1 MNDFSN
7 SFVDWTVVDLV
18 RSLTRYARGNAV
30 EELERAI
37 FLAMEQTPALTTNL
51 GRTALILGLRALGTP
66 KESGV
71 LIPAIVCAT
80 VIQAILRSGHTP
92 IIVDTADDLHI
103 APETIAPESLAG
115 AGAIV
120 VPHLYGMSAP
130 IIPLARW
137 AAAHKLRL
145 IDDAAQAAGVR
156 LGRKPLGTFGDIGI
170 LSFGPQK
177 YIACTR
183 GGVLLSS
190 NIETI
195 NAAKTLL
202 HGTESSRDAVR
213 RIVGGMLKRHFRR
226 SILRLKTVIAAQ
238 KHQRRGSDAGLQ
250 ASNPGYPEDAISGL
264 PPLEAA
270 TVWTM
275 LPRMETMVAARRKS
289 ADDIIRSLQGRP
301 GIETP
306 APDGTPFAKIPV
318 RLTGE
323 LKAAEAV
330 ALLRKMNIDA
340 SRVYRP
346 LALYPEYAAYARQP
360 VPNSI
365 RLWET
370 TFLIPNP
377 LHCRSRRYMLHLH
390 KAMDRI
396 CTGDFQAAHAP
407 Q

>member
-1 MNDFSN
+1 MNGFSN
-7 SFVDWTVVDLV
+7 SFVDWTVADLA
-18 RSLTRYARGNAV
+18 RSLARYARGNAT

-37 FLAMEQTPALTTNL
+37 LLAMGQTPALTTNL
-51 GRTALILGLRALGTP
+51 GRTALILGLRALGIP

-71 LIPAIVCAT
+71 LLPSIVCAT

-120 VPHLYGMSAP
+120 VPHLYGRSAP

-137 AAAHKLRL
+137 AAEHKLRL
-145 IDDAAQAAGVR
+145 IDDAAQAAGVH
-156 LGRKPLGTFGDIGI
+156 LDRKPLGTFGDIGI

-183 GGVLLSS
+183 GGALLSS

-195 NAAKTLL
+195 NAARTLL
-202 HGTESSRDAVR
+202 QGTESNRDAVR
-213 RIVGGMLKRHFRR
+213 RIVGGMLKRHFRQG
-226 SILRLKTVIAAQ
+226 ILRLKTVIAAQ
-238 KHQRRGSDAGLQ
+238 KRQRLSSDAGLRV
-250 ASNPGYPEDAISGL
+250 SNPGYPEDGISGL
-264 PPLEAA
+264 NPLEAA
-270 TVWTM
+270 TVQTL
-275 LPRMETMVAARRKS
+275 LPRMETMVAARGKS
-289 ADDIIRSLQGRP
+289 ADDMIRSLQGRP
-301 GIETP
+301 GIEMP

-318 RLTGE
+318 RLTGG

-330 ALLRKMNIDA
+330 ALLRKMKIDA
-340 SRVYRP
+340 SRIYRP

-360 VPNSI
+360 VSNSI

-377 LHCRSRRYMLHLH
+377 LHCRSRRHMLHLH

-396 CTGDFQAAHAP
+396 CSGDFQAIHAP